1 MAQNWFQHTLSR
13 KRFYARNQ
21 AALLAILGTAILLV
35 LGSIYLSQVASFA
48 ITNRTIEDL
57 IIQRD
62 ELKYTNEQLIAEI
75 ARFRTVPRLTL
86 RAQDIG
92 FRPATNDEIDY
103 VVIEGYSP
111 TRRNSF
117 AEAAS
122 ARANKDQ
129 APVYD
134 ETFSGWIQRQLATLR
149 EQIEAFGS

>member
-1 MAQNWFQHTLSR
+1 MAQVWFQHTLSR
-13 KRFYARNQ
+13 KRFHTRNQ
-21 AALLAILGTAILLV
+21 AAMLAILGIAILMV
-35 LGSIYLSQVASFA
+35 LGSISLSQVASFA

-62 ELKYTNEQLIAEI
+62 ELKYTNQQLIAEI

-92 FRPATNDEIDY
+92 FRPATNEEIDY

-117 AEAAS
+117 AEAAN
-122 ARANKDQ
+122 AGAIQDP
-129 APVYD
+129 APVYA
-134 ETFSGWIQRQLATLR
+134 ETFSGWLQRQLATLR

>member
-1 MAQNWFQHTLSR
+1 MLV
-13 KRFYARNQ
+13 
-21 AALLAILGTAILLV
+21 ILGTAILLA

-92 FRPATNDEIDY
+92 FRP
-103 VVIEGYSP
+103 G
-111 TRRNSF
+111 
-117 AEAAS
+117 
-122 ARANKDQ
+122 DQ
-129 APVYD
+129 
-134 ETFSGWIQRQLATLR
+134 R
-149 EQIEAFGS
+149 

>member
-1 MAQNWFQHTLSR
+1 MAQNWIQHTLSR

-21 AALLAILGTAILLV
+21 AAMLVILGTAILLA
-35 LGSIYLSQVASFA
+35 LGSIYLSLVASFA

-111 TRRNSF
+111 SRGNSF

-122 ARANKDQ
+122 ARADQ
-129 APVYD
+129 APAPSYD
-134 ETFSGWIQRQLATLR
+134 ETFSGWIQRQLGTLR
-149 EQIEAFGS
+149 EQIAAFSS

>member
-1 MAQNWFQHTLSR
+1 MAHIWFQHTLSR
-13 KRFYARNQ
+13 KRFQARNQ
-21 AALLAILGTAILLV
+21 AATLAILGVAILLV
-35 LGSIYLSQVASFA
+35 LGSVYLSQVASFA

-57 IIQRD
+57 IVRRD
-62 ELKYTNEQLIAEI
+62 ELKYTNEQIIAEI

-111 TRRNSF
+111 TRKNSF

-122 ARANKDQ
+122 ASANLEEL
-129 APVYD
+129 PVYD
-134 ETFSGWIQRQLATLR
+134 ETFSGWLKQQMATLR

>member
-21 AALLAILGTAILLV
+21 AAMLAILGTAILLV
-35 LGSIYLSQVASFA
+35 LGSIYLTQVASFA

-57 IIQRD
+57 IIRRD

-111 TRRNSF
+111 TRSKSL
-117 AEAAS
+117 AAAS
-122 ARANKDQ
+122 ARANQD
-129 APVYD
+129 PLPIYD

-149 EQIEAFGS
+149 DQIRAFGS